1 MSSKARLS
9 SLNVGGSQ
17 LENNP
22 KEIAMK
28 IKKLYNASIATFV
41 NQIAQNSCK
50 SNNQRFETLK
60 KVPDCV
66 LQAPS
71 FKQGSISK
79 SP

>member
-1 MSSKARLS
+1 
-9 SLNVGGSQ
+9 
-17 LENNP
+17 
-22 KEIAMK
+22 MK